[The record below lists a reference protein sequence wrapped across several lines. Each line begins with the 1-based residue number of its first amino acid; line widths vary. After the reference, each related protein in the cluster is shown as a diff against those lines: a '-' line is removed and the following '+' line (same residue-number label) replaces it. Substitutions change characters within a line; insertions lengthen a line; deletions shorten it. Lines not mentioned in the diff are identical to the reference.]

1 MSLIDCGSDYGAYV
15 RGAIES
21 GLEDGSEV
29 LACRQEIT
37 MPEFAEIWG
46 QGESPTFCKGFEV
59 INPGVYRLLWQFGTS
74 LTDHSR
80 YFVRSSDYFTPR
92 HAHSFPSFLR
102 SC

>member
-21 GLEDGSEV
+21 GLEGGSEV

-46 QGESPTFCKGFEV
+46 QGESPRLVVLGWYNY
-59 INPGVYRLLWQFGTS
+59 NP
-74 LTDHSR
+74 
-80 YFVRSSDYFTPR
+80 RSMLYVMANFDNFD
-92 HAHSFPSFLR
+92 
-102 SC
+102 

>member
-21 GLEDGSEV
+21 GLEGGSEV

-46 QGESPTFCKGFEV
+46 QGEPAYLCSGSIV
-59 INPGVYRLLWQFGTS
+59 IARG
-74 LTDHSR
+74 
-80 YFVRSSDYFTPR
+80 SSYGD
-92 HAHSFPSFLR
+92 
-102 SC
+102 